1 MSELSDFP
9 VAEAPVIAAE
19 MARRQ
24 ALEAMGIDVYVSRY
38 DLPGAAPS
46 VRQRSVPVEPA
57 VSTVVAA
64 PEEMAK
70 KNDIASNIAREGNAT
85 PAPQVRSA
93 TASERASPATP
104 GVSASSVK
112 SSEAVK
118 FSMLLA
124 SAGPFLW
131 VEQLS
136 DGLIRQDQLALI
148 NAMARALSS
157 DVSVRQQQ
165 FDWPMRGNAALSGD
179 ADSAKQ
185 ALQGLIQR
193 MAREVDA
200 KRVVVMGA
208 CPFLPDRIAQSAV
221 VIPATLAMLQNPGLK
236 REAWQA
242 LKPLRVIELG
252 SN

>member
-1 MSELSDFP
+1 MSELSDIP
-9 VAEAPVIAAE
+9 QAEPSVVAAE
-19 MARRQ
+19 MVRRQ

-38 DLPGAAPS
+38 DMPGAAPS
-46 VRQRSVPVEPA
+46 VRRRVAPIESSATMPTASQVPVQHGMDPSSVPEP
-57 VSTVVAA
+57 
-64 PEEMAK
+64 
-70 KNDIASNIAREGNAT
+70 RESS
-85 PAPQVRSA
+85 V
-93 TASERASPATP
+93 TASKRASGTAPS
-104 GVSASSVK
+104 VSLSSARTL
-112 SSEAVK
+112 ETVK

-131 VEQLS
+131 VEQLA

-165 FDWPMRGNAALSGD
+165 FDWPMRGNSTLSGD
-179 ADSAKQ
+179 AESAKQ
-185 ALQGLIQR
+185 ALHGLIQR

-208 CPFLPDRIAQSAV
+208 CSYLPDRIAQSAV
-221 VIPATLAMLQNPGLK
+221 VIPSTMAMLRNSGLK

-242 LKPLRVIELG
+242 LKPLRAIELV
-252 SN
+252 

>member
-1 MSELSDFP
+1 MSEVSDMP
-9 VAEAPVIAAE
+9 QAEASVVAAE

-38 DLPGAAPS
+38 DMPGAAPV
-46 VRQRSVPVEPA
+46 VRQRLAQVEVVGAVAPVSSA
-57 VSTVVAA
+57 GAAGTSTVN
-64 PEEMAK
+64 P
-70 KNDIASNIAREGNAT
+70 T
-85 PAPQVRSA
+85 PAPRAS
-93 TASERASPATP
+93 SERTSTP
-104 GVSASSVK
+104 SSKANLSSAKSAETVS
-112 SSEAVK
+112 

-131 VEQLS
+131 VEQLA
-136 DGLIRQDQLALI
+136 DGLLRQDQLALI

-157 DVSVRQQQ
+157 DVSLRQQQ

-179 ADSAKQ
+179 TESAKQ

-193 MAREVDA
+193 MAREVNA

-221 VIPATLAMLQNPGLK
+221 VIPATIAMLQNPALK

-242 LKPLRVIELG
+242 LKPLRSIELA